1 MTWRSAGM
9 SPQSVNDQ
17 AALDTSRRVL
27 VAHDAIGEYMRRLH
41 AQGIALVLCEAT
53 GPGWIVSYRA
63 PETAP

>member
-1 MTWRSAGM
+1 MT
-9 SPQSVNDQ
+9 DQ
-17 AALDTSRRVL
+17 AAPDSSRRVL
-27 VAHDAIGEYMRRLH
+27 VAHEALGEYMRRLH